1 MSTTEHTE
9 EHVEQHDDVHAEHEH
24 AHPSDFQYVMI
35 AVFLAIVTGA
45 EVGLYYIKDLD
56 FLVLAT
62 LLSVLM
68 VVKFVTVVGFFM
80 HLRFDSK
87 LFRRVF
93 TTGLILA
100 FVVYFIVLSTFHA
113 VQNPF

>member
-1 MSTTEHTE
+1 MTATERASE
-9 EHVEQHDDVHAEHEH
+9 EHEH

-35 AVFLAIVTGA
+35 AMFLAIVTGA
-45 EVGLYYIKDLD
+45 EVGLYYIKSLD
-56 FLVLAT
+56 FIVLAG

-68 VVKFVTVVGFFM
+68 IVKFATVVAFFM

-93 TTGLILA
+93 ITGLLLAIFVYMIL
-100 FVVYFIVLSTFHA
+100 LSTFH
-113 VQNPF
+113 VFTR